1 MTQKISVK
9 DMELPVVYKDATLF
23 SPGVHN
29 GLVYTPEAIRKAFE
43 KTPWNNYTLSLYL
56 DHRDNYIYNP
66 ATGQRDRPVD
76 AEVRYYAGY
85 VDNLRLERDDGIIRG
100 DIYVTD
106 LETALKLKLGAKFGI
121 SPAGKAYTK
130 GKEVRDMVIQNWA
143 LVVNPAQKTTF
154 LNAEDYGCYYAF
166 AMREES
172 VESANININIKNT
185 EESKMEAERMEDKLN
200 AELKTESA
208 ETEIAKETKIANA
221 EEGRTEAELKEKS
234 RKGKEEKEK
243 KDGDKEEYPE
253 PVEQA
258 AGAGAKAK
266 AKAKAKKKKY
276 PEYPEYPEHEEF
288 DDNLIE
294 FVRSLSEEELSEWK
308 QLVKK
313 YGIKEAAKIYKKK
326 VQQSKIEQLEKQV
339 SELKAQLIDLSEKHI
354 REDLGEPDM
363 IRIKDSSNL
372 DAMADMELDEVM
384 ADYFRKVI
392 NT

>member
-9 DMELPVVYKDATLF
+9 DMELPVVYRDATLF

-29 GLVYTPEAIRKAFE
+29 GLVYTPEAIKKAFE

-66 ATGQRDRPVD
+66 VTGQRDKPVD

-85 VDNLRLERDDGIIRG
+85 VDNLKLEDGGVIRG
-100 DIYVTD
+100 DVYITD

-121 SPAGKAYTK
+121 SPAGKAYTR
-130 GKEVRDMVIQNWA
+130 GKEVKDMVIQNWA

-154 LNAEDYGCYYAF
+154 LNAEDFGYYAF
-166 AMREES
+166 AMHEES
-172 VESANININIKNT
+172 IENNNK
-185 EESKMEAERMEDKLN
+185 EESKMDEPKEPKDEST
-200 AELKTESA
+200 ELKTEDVKT
-208 ETEIAKETKIANA
+208 ETNSETNTENTKTEKE
-221 EEGRTEAELKEKS
+221 EELKEK
-234 RKGKEEKEK
+234 KKKE
-243 KDGDKEEYPE
+243 EEYPE

-258 AGAGAKAK
+258 R
-266 AKAKAKKKKY
+266 KKEK
-276 PEYPEYPEHEEF
+276 YPEYPEHEEF
-288 DDNLIE
+288 DEDLIK

-308 QLVKK
+308 ELVKK

-326 VQQSKIEQLEKQV
+326 VQQSKIEQLEKQI
-339 SELKAQLIDLSEKHI
+339 SELKDQLINLSEKHA

-363 IRIKDSSNL
+363 IQVKDSNL
-372 DAMADMELDEVM
+372 DAMADRELDELMV
-384 ADYFRKVI
+384 DYFKKVI